1 MPSSINGTVIGVE
14 VFTRDG
20 MEKDER
26 TQSIEADHLSVAKK
40 DSDDQIKIINDATR
54 IRLIDLIK
62 GSKISKANGLK
73 RGSTASLD
81 DLSEMNLDDL
91 LSIRTSDDNTNNKI
105 ESAEIALKEYI
116 KDIQEKIGRAHV

>member
-20 MEKDER
+20 TEKDER

-54 IRLIDLIK
+54 IGLIDLK
-62 GSKISKANGLK
+62 GSKFPRLSKEFYCFCG
-73 RGSTASLD
+73 
-81 DLSEMNLDDL
+81 
-91 LSIRTSDDNTNNKI
+91 
-105 ESAEIALKEYI
+105 
-116 KDIQEKIGRAHV
+116 

>member
-54 IRLIDLIK
+54 IRLIDLIN
-62 GSKISKANGLK
+62 GSKISKASGLK
-73 RGSTASLD
+73 RGSIASSE
-81 DLSEMNLDDL
+81 DLSELNLDDL
-91 LSIRTSDDNTNNKI
+91 LSLRTIDDSINNKI
-105 ESAEIALKEYI
+105 
-116 KDIQEKIGRAHV
+116 